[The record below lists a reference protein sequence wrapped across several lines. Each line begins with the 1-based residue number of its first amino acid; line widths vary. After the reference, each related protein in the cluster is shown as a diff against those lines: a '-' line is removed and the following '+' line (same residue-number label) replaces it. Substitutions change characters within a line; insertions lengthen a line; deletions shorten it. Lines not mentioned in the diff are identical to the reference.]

1 MVQAPAL
8 EFAFAARVEVAPPI
22 ELGETPRG
30 RRRMVPILGGSFA
43 GPRLKGEIVAGGADW
58 QILRADGATE
68 LTARYV
74 MRAEDGALIAVA
86 NRGLRRGPPEIMAK
100 LSRGE
105 PVDPALVYFRA
116 TPRFETAS
124 PAHRWL
130 NDHLFLCTGERR
142 PDEVRLDFF
151 RVV

>member
-1 MVQAPAL
+1 MVQAPEL
-8 EFAFAARVEVAPPI
+8 EFAFAARVKVAPAM
-22 ELGETPRG
+22 ELGEMPQG

-43 GPRLKGEIVAGGADW
+43 GPRVKGEIVPGGADW
-58 QILRADGATE
+58 QILRLDGATE
-68 LTARYV
+68 LTAHYV
-74 MRAEDGALIAVA
+74 MRAEDGALIAVV
-86 NRGLRRGPPEIMAK
+86 NRGLRRAPPDIMAR
-100 LSRGE
+100 LLRGE

-142 PDEVRLDFF
+142 PDEVLLEFF
-151 RVV
+151 RIL